1 MVEAATDIIRK
12 VRVAYSLR
20 PVKQKIIVI
29 EDILPLLGLHISR
42 EELAQLGRPGGAH
55 RKEALRTP

>member
-1 MVEAATDIIRK
+1 MVEAATDIISK
-12 VRVAYSLR
+12 VLVDSLR

-42 EELAQLGRPGGAH
+42 EELAQLGRPGGAQG
-55 RKEALRTP
+55 KEALRTP